1 MASNGKNRFNCI
13 LMKKEFSTKW
23 KASKRKAKQRKYAFK
38 APLHL
43 KKKLLSSNLS
53 KELREKYQKRNLE
66 IRKEDKVRIM
76 RGKFKGKI
84 GKIIEVK
91 VKSLKVYVEGIQK
104 KKQDGSK
111 VNLPLKASNL
121 QIIEVNDSDK
131 KRFKKVKKEAKT
143 SEVKEKKK

>member
-76 RGKFKGKI
+76 RGKFKGKT